1 MVKRVLVFD
10 SGVGGLSVYQEVHA
24 LLPQVQYIY
33 AFDNEAFPYGELAED
48 VLIQRTHHIVCLLVA
63 RHNIDLVVIACNT
76 ASTIVLPSLRGSLSI
91 PVVGVVPAIKPA
103 AAISKKKV
111 IGLLATPATVKR
123 AYTHDLIQQFACD
136 CEVLMMGSTRLVEM
150 AEEKLRGISVSSD
163 ELGKILQPWQGK
175 VDCIVLGC
183 THFPLIKED
192 IALAFKSAVQIV
204 DSGKAIANR
213 VKLLLGECVETGG
226 TIENL
231 TYNSAATKDA
241 AALNYSLRKMQLG
254 IIQSLHLPNF

>member
-1 MVKRVLVFD
+1 MKRVLVFD
-10 SGVGGLSVYQEVHA
+10 SGVGGLSVYQEIHA

-33 AFDNEAFPYGELAED
+33 AFDNAAFPYGELAGD
-48 VLIQRTHHIVCLLVA
+48 VLIQRTHTIVSLLVA

-76 ASTIVLPSLRGSLSI
+76 ASTIALPTLREALSI

-123 AYTHDLIQQFACD
+123 AYTHDLVQQFACD
-136 CEVLMMGSTRLVEM
+136 CDVLMIGSTRLVEM
-150 AEEKLRGISVSSD
+150 AEEKLRGQSVSLGD
-163 ELGKILQPWQGK
+163 LGKILQPWQGK
-175 VDCIVLGC
+175 VDSIVLGC

-192 IALAFKSAVQIV
+192 IAFAFQSPVHII
-204 DSGKAIANR
+204 DSGEAIAYR
-213 VKLLLGECVETGG
+213 VKLLLGDSVEISE

-231 TYNSAATKDA
+231 TYNSAATKDE
-241 AALNYSLRKMQLG
+241 AALNYSLGKMRLG
-254 IIQSLHLPNF
+254 IIQSLDLPNF